1 MRRNVLALI
10 LVNCLFGV
18 AFGVYELAFPLY
30 LDDVAVRLE
39 TIGLVLAAGAA
50 VNFFIM
56 IYGGWLTDR
65 FGRKGIYGGNLLALA
80 AATAATPLA
89 AHVAVLALL
98 KTVQRTCVSLDRTLR
113 GVLLYESVPPERFT
127 RRFGQI
133 AGLEASVHGLGF
145 LCVGFLCVGSAA
157 VLSYR
162 GVFWISAVALVA
174 GAMVFLVLFRE
185 RYHPAPP
192 EQQVRLT
199 LRRVFTLDLNPKLY
213 LIIAAGFLAMLGFGV
228 SHGLWMLYF
237 RQQFDGPWAGDLAAF
252 DAHLHRVWPA
262 LASVWTA
269 GGQGA
274 QFALI
279 SLIAVVH
286 RLLMGVPMVL
296 VAPLLTGPRQG
307 PVRRGDGASGHRH
320 RRAGLGGLADR
331 VVPAG
336 GGPVG
341 RSRPPGGGRVDPHAR
356 AVHPDLQP
364 ARAARGRR
372 GPGQG
377 GHGPGVRH
385 RHGVGGPADGVRAGP
400 AVLHRRVPGPR
411 RQPAAAG
418 PLNFK
423 STGWL

>member
-89 AHVAVLALL
+89 AHVAVLTLL

-145 LCVGFLCVGSAA
+145 LCVGFVGVGSAA

-192 EQQVRLT
+192 ERQVRLT

-296 VAPLLTGPRQG
+296 VAPLLPGRGKGLYVGAMALQG
-307 PVRRGDGASGHRH
+307 IVI
-320 RRAGLGGLADR
+320 
-331 VVPAG
+331 
-336 GGPVG
+336 
-341 RSRPPGGGRVDPHAR
+341 
-356 AVHPDLQP
+356 
-364 ARAARGRR
+364 
-372 GPGQG
+372 
-377 GHGPGVRH
+377 
-385 RHGVGGPADGVRAGP
+385 AGP
-400 AVLHRRVPGPR
+400 ALADWLTGSFLLVAGLWAAHDLLGAAVWIPMHERFIQTYSRPEQRGADVARVKAVTAVGF
-411 RQPAAAG
+411 AIGMALAG
-418 PLNFK
+418 PLMASEPALPFFIGGCLVLVA
-423 STGWL
+423 SLPLLAL